1 MTSSYVYYLVA
12 IIGFIL
18 IFIIIAH
25 KISHYKKNDNLQINQ
40 AEHPD
45 SNVIT
50 LLINK
55 KLPTIFI
62 DELSLWEGIDLMIGL
77 EYNEIKNLLKNKK
90 INDIIKTYL
99 KPFTLPFTISWNIS
113 LKKNTTTWE
122 TLPNKPIYQNN
133 INSYIASLSGLCM
146 IILFN
151 PSKDNTTIISKDKNI
166 KQLLENEHNTETID
180 YITIPLR
187 LANMI
192 YIPYGWWYY
201 IYNGSNENSY
211 CTYLELNNKLY
222 I

>member
-1 MTSSYVYYLVA
+1 MKTSYIYYIVV
-12 IIGFIL
+12 IISFIL
-18 IFIIIAH
+18 LSIIVAH
-25 KISHYKKNDNLQINQ
+25 KISHYRKNDILKINQ

-45 SNVIT
+45 ANVIN

-62 DELSLWEGIDLMIGL
+62 DEISLWEGIDLMIGL
-77 EYNEIKNLLKNKK
+77 EYNEIKKLLKNKK
-90 INDIIKTYL
+90 INNIIKTYL
-99 KPFTLPFTISWNIS
+99 KPFTLPFTMSWNIN
-113 LKKNTTTWE
+113 LTKNITTWE
-122 TLPNKPIYQNN
+122 TLPNKPKYQSN
-133 INSYIASLSGLCM
+133 INYYIASLSGLCM

-151 PSKDNTTIISKDKNI
+151 PSKENIDLINDNEKNI
-166 KQLLENEHNTETID
+166 KNILANENNNTKID

-201 IYNGSNENSY
+201 IYNGANNKY